1 MTQRRV
7 KGFRRWQLR
16 TPPYLPSS
24 LQCAHA
30 CRSYEIL
37 VSAESREAYD
47 RYGME
52 GMARGG
58 AGGGFGPGVNPE
70 DIFAELFGASMGF
83 GGFDFGPGMRG
94 PRRTKGQDSN
104 IPYEVTLEDLYN
116 GKTVKM
122 NMEKEIVCGLCKGC
136 VLSFSMS
143 LFTADG
149 HIASV
154 ALARKAAQSQN
165 SASSARVKVGP
176 WSRHR

>member
-24 LQCAHA
+24 LQCAHT

-70 DIFAELFGASMGF
+70 DIFAELFGGVHF
-83 GGFDFGPGMRG
+83 GFDFGGPGSRG

-122 NMEKEIVCGLCKGC
+122 NMEKEVVCGVCKG
-136 VLSFSMS
+136 
-143 LFTADG
+143 
-149 HIASV
+149 
-154 ALARKAAQSQN
+154 
-165 SASSARVKVGP
+165 
-176 WSRHR
+176 